1 MVVKRSLNSQSQ
13 DKEIEFLLEIIYNCR
28 NNTEIYF
35 TLGLLSMLIEMV
47 NRDKD
52 PSVVFILEY
61 FIKI

>member
-1 MVVKRSLNSQSQ
+1 MVVKRSLNSQGQ
-13 DKEIEFLLEIIYNCR
+13 EKEIEFLLDIIYNCR

-35 TLGLLSMLIEMV
+35 TLGLLSMLIEMA

-52 PSVVFILEY
+52 PRVVFILEY

>member
-1 MVVKRSLNSQSQ
+1 MVVKRSLNSQGQ
-13 DKEIEFLLEIIYNCR
+13 EKEIEFLLDIIYNCR

-35 TLGLLSMLIEMV
+35 TLGLLSMLIEMA